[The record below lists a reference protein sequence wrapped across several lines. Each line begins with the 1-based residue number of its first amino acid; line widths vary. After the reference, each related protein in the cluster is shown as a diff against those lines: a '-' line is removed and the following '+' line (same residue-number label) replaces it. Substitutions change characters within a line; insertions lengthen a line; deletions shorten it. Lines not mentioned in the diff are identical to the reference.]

1 MALTHCKTVGCDYY
15 FSVDADVT
23 CPTMMLCAYYFN
35 KTGKKPCKL
44 D

>member
-23 CPTMMLCAYYFN
+23 LSNHDALRVLLQQN
-35 KTGKKPCKL
+35 R
-44 D
+44 